1 VPGSDGSS
9 GGWRVCISHTSE
21 LRDYPDGT
29 SYVAAVERAVSA
41 CGHVIVDM
49 ADFPAADQ
57 VPAEL
62 CAERVRECDVYVGVL
77 GTRYGSP
84 VRDRPEVSY
93 TELEFD
99 TATEAELPGRPRK
112 FPARVVAE
120 VKALACEPP
129 AGSGKPLAR
138 WTCPELAREAAAS
151 GIVASVSASTVRRWL
166 ADDAIKP
173 WQHRSRIFPR
183 DPYFALKGGRVLDL
197 YQREWEGQPL
207 GADEYVLSADQKP
220 GVRARSRTQLPQPPG
235 PRRAMRTESE
245 YVRCGT
251 LACLAA
257 YDVHRAHVFGRCE
270 PSTGIKPF
278 TALVDQ
284 VTKTE
289 PCASAKRVFWVVDNG
304 ASHRNR
310 AAAARLSD
318 ACPNAQ
324 MVHLP
329 VHASWLNQI
338 EVCFSVLQRKLL
350 TPDDFGDLDSLAAQI
365 LAFEKHYNATARPFG
380 WKFTRTDLN
389 QLLARIPSTTRS
401 HHSP

>member
-1 VPGSDGSS
+1 MPASPYLISLDDADRAELESVARRATAPFRLVLRARIVLLAADGLAGS
-9 GGWRVCISHTSE
+9 V
-21 LRDYPDGT
+21 
-29 SYVAAVERAVSA
+29 VAASLGICEDTVRKWRRRY
-41 CGHVIVDM
+41 C
-49 ADFPAADQ
+49 ADGLDGLADA
-57 VPAEL
+57 P
-62 CAERVRECDVYVGVL
+62 R
-77 GTRYGSP
+77 
-84 VRDRPEVSY
+84 
-93 TELEFD
+93 
-99 TATEAELPGRPRK
+99 PGRPRK

-138 WTCPELAREAAAS
+138 WTCPELAREAAAG

-173 WQHRSRIFPR
+173 WQHRSWIFPR

-197 YQREWEGQPL
+197 YQREWDGQPL
-207 GADEYVLSADQKP
+207 GADEYVLSADEKP
-220 GVRARSRTQLPQPPG
+220 GVQARSRTELPLSPG

-251 LACLAA
+251 LAYLAA
-257 YDVHRAHVFGRCE
+257 YDVHRARVFGRCE

-284 VTKTE
+284 VMKTE
-289 PCASAKRVFWVVDNG
+289 PYASAERVFWVVDNG
-304 ASHRNR
+304 ASHRNW

-318 ACPNAQ
+318 AYPNAQ

-338 EVCFSVLQRKLL
+338 EVYFSVLQRKLL

-389 QLLARIPSTTRS
+389 RLLARIRQHDPFA
-401 HHSP
+401 PQPLAA